1 MAATRSSTPALNI
14 RTPHLKSTITIE
26 EWESKAP
33 LGEAEAKSIAAIKPE
48 AANERSP
55 ALQLSTATVSLSCI
69 FSTHNPFMI

>member
-14 RTPHLKSTITIE
+14 RTPHPKFTITIE

-33 LGEAEAKSIAAIKPE
+33 LGEAEAKSIAAIK

-69 FSTHNPFMI
+69 VSTHNPFMI